1 MRIALLMKLGAATAG
16 GLIALAC
23 AWTLVCVIAFTRV
36 LEGVER
42 RHGRS
47 FDEAHPGW
55 ASRNGEARI
64 GGANGANPRPRR
76 VGPFDGDDDGDDD
89 GGDDGGPDGALATDS
104 SGDCYPT
111 CDPDAARRLD
121 YWLGHQGFRDAMAG
135 PPILPRWEEFL
146 AEQGPAT
153 HVMGGPDFHGEWE
166 SPPDPMDVLNH
177 WLGHTSFE
185 AAMRGDLDGMEFD
198 PHRRVWVREGG
209 WMAGGRRAGSKPEGE
224 WTVAA
229 RENARGGDPN
239 VLARMDEAVREYERS
254 HDRSVEEPART
265 APPDES
271 SSQLSSHPPG
281 SDETK
286 KGHHERRR
294 ERRTGHK
301 GKGPPAPF
309 AGRIRVVIAATP
321 TRREHLTKALLPAL
335 AAESE
340 SEPPIEVVVSTSDT
354 QLCGLLEADGAP
366 MTRCVTHRGRVGA
379 PLTPSERD
387 FVKRIPGDSRSRFEW
402 YWRET
407 VDTAVAL
414 VTSDTAVEPAMTLF
428 LEDDVVP
435 TKAWETKL
443 RRLIAPYSSSV
454 DGRTCEFDV
463 FVLYAEGLVQ
473 VDDGER
479 GRFAANTQAMLFC
492 PGMATR
498 FAELMLDRL
507 GDAPPDWLVRDISA
521 SPVDDGD
528 EPDDGAVGTPPRAH
542 VIRFANPPLFQ
553 HGCEHSTLREK
564 AGEAGA
570 NVRAMSTHRSRSFRE
585 PAIGCV
591 RHARQ
596 GGGGA

>member
-1 MRIALLMKLGAATAG
+1 M
-16 GLIALAC
+16 
-23 AWTLVCVIAFTRV
+23 
-36 LEGVER
+36 
-42 RHGRS
+42 
-47 FDEAHPGW
+47 
-55 ASRNGEARI
+55 
-64 GGANGANPRPRR
+64 
-76 VGPFDGDDDGDDD
+76 GPFDDDDDGDDD
-89 GGDDGGPDGALATDS
+89 DGDGGGPDGALATDS

-153 HVMGGPDFHGEWE
+153 HVVGGPDFHGEWE

-209 WMAGGRRAGSKPEGE
+209 GWRGEEGGEQTRGGMDGRRARER
-224 WTVAA
+224 A
-229 RENARGGDPN
+229 RGDPN

-265 APPDES
+265 APPVES
-271 SSQLSSHPPG
+271 SSQLSSLVPGLGRRNKEGASRAWARTKDRPQGEGTSRPLRGAHTRGHRRDAHAPRASHEGAPPRA
-281 SDETK
+281 
-286 KGHHERRR
+286 RRR
-294 ERRTGHK
+294 
-301 GKGPPAPF
+301 P
-309 AGRIRVVIAATP
+309 
-321 TRREHLTKALLPAL
+321 
-335 AAESE
+335 E

-443 RRLIAPYSSSV
+443 RRLIAPYASSV
-454 DGRTCEFDV
+454 DDRTCEFDV

-473 VDDGER
+473 VNDGER

-498 FAELMLDRL
+498 FAEAMLDRL

-521 SPVDDGD
+521 GAVDDGD
-528 EPDDGAVGTPPRAH
+528 EPDDGAVGTPPRPH
-542 VIRFANPPLFQ
+542 VISLRQPAAV
-553 HGCEHSTLREK
+553 STRVRALDA
-564 AGEAGA
+564 AGE
-570 NVRAMSTHRSRSFRE
+570 
-585 PAIGCV
+585 
-591 RHARQ
+591 
-596 GGGGA
+596 GGGGWGEHDGR

>member
-1 MRIALLMKLGAATAG
+1 MRIALVMKLGAATAG

-55 ASRNGEARI
+55 ASRDGEARI

-76 VGPFDGDDDGDDD
+76 VGPFDGDDDG
-89 GGDDGGPDGALATDS
+89 GGPDGAIATDS

-121 YWLGHQGFRDAMAG
+121 HWLGHRGFRDAMAG

-146 AEQGPAT
+146 AERGPAT
-153 HVMGGPDFHGEWE
+153 HVAGGPDFHGEWE
-166 SPPDPMDVLNH
+166 APPDPTDVLNH
-177 WLGHTSFE
+177 WLGHSGFE

-209 WMAGGRRAGSKPEGE
+209 WMAGGRRAGSGAGGE

-229 RENARGGDPN
+229 RENAGGGDPK
-239 VLARMDEAVREYERS
+239 VLARMDEAVREYTER
-254 HDRSVEEPART
+254 RSRGTTIEDPGAQL
-265 APPDES
+265 APPTTTS
-271 SSQLSSHPPG
+271 RSASHQPPG
-281 SDETK
+281 PDDDDDDDETK

-294 ERRTGHK
+294 ERRTGHV
-301 GKGPPAPF
+301 GPPRSAF
-309 AGRIRVVIAATP
+309 AGRVRVVIAATP
-321 TRREHLTKALLPAL
+321 TRREHLAKALLPAL

-340 SEPPIEVVVSTSDT
+340 SSPPPEVVVSTSD
-354 QLCGLLEADGAP
+354 QRLCGLLEADGAP

-379 PLTPSERD
+379 PLVPSERD

-402 YWRET
+402 YWKET
-407 VDTAVAL
+407 VDTAAAL
-414 VTSDTAVEPAMTLF
+414 FLEDDVGPTTKPMTLF

-435 TKAWETKL
+435 TKRWEAKL
-443 RRLIAPYSSSV
+443 RRLIAPYARATD
-454 DGRTCEFDV
+454 DGRACEFDV
-463 FVLYAEGLVQ
+463 FVLYAEGTTRVN
-473 VDDGER
+473 DGER

-528 EPDDGAVGTPPRAH
+528 EPDDGAVGAPPRAH

-564 AGEAGA
+564 SGEAGA
-570 NVRAMSTHRSRSFRE
+570 NTRAMSTHRSRSFRE

-591 RHARQ
+591 RHAR
-596 GGGGA
+596 G

>member
-1 MRIALLMKLGAATAG
+1 MRIALIMKLGAATAG

-55 ASRNGEARI
+55 ASRDGEARI

-76 VGPFDGDDDGDDD
+76 VGPFDDDDDDGDDD
-89 GGDDGGPDGALATDS
+89 DGDS

-111 CDPDAARRLD
+111 CDPEAARRLD

-198 PHRRVWVREGG
+198 PHRRVWVRKGG
-209 WMAGGRRAGSKPEGE
+209 WMAGGRRAGSSPEGE

-254 HDRSVEEPART
+254 HRSVEEPART
-265 APPDES
+265 TSPPTS
-271 SSQLSSHPPG
+271 SSVSLPPG
-281 SDETK
+281 SDDDDDDEKK

-294 ERRTGHK
+294 ERR
-301 GKGPPAPF
+301 GPPAPF

-335 AAESE
+335 AAEGSE
-340 SEPPIEVVVSTSDT
+340 NQPPEVVVSTSDG

-379 PLTPSERD
+379 PLVPSERD
-387 FVKRIPGDSRSRFEW
+387 YVKRIPGDSRSRFEW

-407 VDTAVAL
+407 VDTANAL
-414 VTSDTAVEPAMTLF
+414 VETDTAIEPAMTLF

-435 TKAWETKL
+435 TKRWEAKL
-443 RRLIAPYSSSV
+443 RRLVAPYAHPT
-454 DGRTCEFDV
+454 DGRACEFDV
-463 FVLYAEGLVQ
+463 FVLYAEGVVQ
-473 VDDGER
+473 VGDGER

-564 AGEAGA
+564 AGEPGA
-570 NVRAMSTHRSRSFRE
+570 NARAMSTHRSRSFRE

>member
-1 MRIALLMKLGAATAG
+1 MVPIPGPAGWDRSTATTTAADPT
-16 GLIALAC
+16 
-23 AWTLVCVIAFTRV
+23 
-36 LEGVER
+36 
-42 RHGRS
+42 
-47 FDEAHPGW
+47 
-55 ASRNGEARI
+55 
-64 GGANGANPRPRR
+64 
-76 VGPFDGDDDGDDD
+76 
-89 GGDDGGPDGALATDS
+89 TDS

-153 HVMGGPDFHGEWE
+153 HVVGGPDFHGEWE

-209 WMAGGRRAGSKPEGE
+209 GWRGGGRGACPRGRSR
-224 WTVAA
+224 A
-229 RENARGGDPN
+229 RERAPGDPN

-254 HDRSVEEPART
+254 HRSVEPARR
-265 APPDES
+265 PPPTS
-271 SSQLSSHPPG
+271 LPPPPG
-281 SDETK
+281 SDDDDDEKK

-294 ERRTGHK
+294 ERR
-301 GKGPPAPF
+301 GPPAPF

-407 VDTAVAL
+407 VDTARL
-414 VTSDTAVEPAMTLF
+414 VTDTAAEPHDARGRRRPDETR
-428 LEDDVVP
+428 
-435 TKAWETKL
+435 ETKPGL
-443 RRLIAPYSSSV
+443 SRR
-454 DGRTCEFDV
+454 
-463 FVLYAEGLVQ
+463 
-473 VDDGER
+473 
-479 GRFAANTQAMLFC
+479 
-492 PGMATR
+492 
-498 FAELMLDRL
+498 
-507 GDAPPDWLVRDISA
+507 
-521 SPVDDGD
+521 
-528 EPDDGAVGTPPRAH
+528 
-542 VIRFANPPLFQ
+542 
-553 HGCEHSTLREK
+553 
-564 AGEAGA
+564 
-570 NVRAMSTHRSRSFRE
+570 THRPWTTV
-585 PAIGCV
+585 PASVTSLCCTRRV
-591 RHARQ
+591 WCK
-596 GGGGA
+596 